1 LLAVAVVVPVAQAEA
16 QEVTAEGPQGVV
28 IAALPTAEQT
38 LAAAAVVEDTEE
50 GRLALEV
57 LEL

>member
-16 QEVTAEGPQGVV
+16 QEVTAEGPQALVV
-28 IAALPTAEQT
+28 EALPTAEQT
-38 LAAAAVVEDTEE
+38 LVAVAVVADIIVEH
-50 GRLALEV
+50 LALEV